1 KSSKFYG
8 VDPVHEVNEEL
19 YAKFG
24 KFFPFAVGGKSKVS
38 RASVLANGSYV
49 DRDVIHIEFVYFLLL
64 LGHKIYDDIWIDIE
78 GAEYELFPYFYRG
91 GELDRSGITVCQFNI
106 EVGLKILA

>member
-1 KSSKFYG
+1 MIKKTLAKRKDGKYVGYKDKPSIIVTLGIGQDTTAEEALLKVLPKSSKFYG

-38 RASVLANGSYV
+38 RASVLANGKCALT
-49 DRDVIHIEFVYFLLL
+49 F
-64 LGHKIYDDIWIDIE
+64 
-78 GAEYELFPYFYRG
+78 
-91 GELDRSGITVCQFNI
+91 
-106 EVGLKILA
+106 

>member
-1 KSSKFYG
+1 RKYVKFQNEPSIIVTLGIGHDTTAEEKLLKVLPKSSKFYG

-38 RASVLANGSYV
+38 RASVFANG
-49 DRDVIHIEFVYFLLL
+49 
-64 LGHKIYDDIWIDIE
+64 
-78 GAEYELFPYFYRG
+78 
-91 GELDRSGITVCQFNI
+91 
-106 EVGLKILA
+106 